1 MLPVQSLKVHR
12 PDCLSPRR
20 RGPVSGGRH
29 SQHATGEGGPR
40 PPRKAPRSGP
50 DPGKRP
56 HHQDPGRPETCP
68 LAAGVPPAW
77 QSQPGPR
84 GGGEGGGKSAITTGS
99 NKRARAGRGGG
110 SDRGEGLSDGRGH
123 PGPPTL
129 PHSYH
134 GATRSRLY
142 LYPPACLV
150 LTTLPRPCPSGTSVN
165 PRQNSSR
172 SGASLR
178 TCPQRW
184 GRSRWGRIR
193 APGPAQA
200 LRP

>member
-1 MLPVQSLKVHR
+1 MGGGIPSM
-12 PDCLSPRR
+12 PRAR
-20 RGPVSGGRH
+20 AARGL
-29 SQHATGEGGPR
+29 
-40 PPRKAPRSGP
+40 
-50 DPGKRP
+50 PGKRLAP
-56 HHQDPGRPETCP
+56 GQTPGRGRITRTRG
-68 LAAGVPPAW
+68 ARRPAPW
-77 QSQPGPR
+77 QLGFHLPGKARPAR

-110 SDRGEGLSDGRGH
+110 SDRGEGLSDGRRH
-123 PGPPTL
+123 PRPHTL

-142 LYPPACLV
+142 LYPPACLA

-178 TCPQRW
+178 ACPQRW